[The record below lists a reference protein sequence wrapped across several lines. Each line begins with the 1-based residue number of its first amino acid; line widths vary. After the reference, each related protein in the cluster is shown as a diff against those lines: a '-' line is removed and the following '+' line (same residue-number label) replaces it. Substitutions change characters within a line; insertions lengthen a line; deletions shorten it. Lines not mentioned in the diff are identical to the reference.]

1 LVPFASKTCLKSTES
16 VQVVMAGRDNW
27 NTGNAMTSLPLIFE
41 APRRGQPPRHLAD
54 LTAEQRAEAVAALGE
69 KPLRARQLSRH
80 YFARLSVDALSMT
93 DIPQRSRDA
102 LVAGLLPP
110 LLTETRAVSCDDG
123 ATRKSLWRAH
133 DGTLLESVVMRYPD
147 RATVCV
153 SSQAGC
159 GMACPFCATGQGGL
173 RRNLSTAEIVEQVRA
188 AAATVR
194 DGGLGP
200 PGRLSNVV
208 FMGMGEPL
216 ANYRRTV
223 DAVRRICDPVPQGF
237 GISQRSVTVS
247 TVGLVPAMRRLA
259 GEGLSVTLAVSLHAP
274 DDGLRDELVPV
285 NTRWKVAEVLAA
297 ARYYAGQTGR
307 RVSVEYAL
315 IRDINDQ
322 PWRADLLGSLLHQEL
337 GPLVHVNAIPLNPTP
352 GSKWDASPK
361 QAEQEFVR
369 RVNAAGVPCTVRD
382 TRGREI
388 AAACGQLA
396 ATDR

>member
-1 LVPFASKTCLKSTES
+1 MGVPRNWDNGKTMS
-16 VQVVMAGRDNW
+16 
-27 NTGNAMTSLPLIFE
+27 SLPLVFD
-41 APRRGQPPRHLAD
+41 APRRGLPPRHLAD
-54 LTAEQRAEAVAALGE
+54 MSPEQRAEAVAALGD
-69 KPLRARQLSRH
+69 KPLRARQLSHH
-80 YFARLSVDALSMT
+80 YFGRLSVDASSMT
-93 DIPQRSRDA
+93 DIPASARER
-102 LVAGLLPP
+102 LVREMLPP
-110 LLTETRAVSCDDG
+110 LLTQVRNVSCDDG
-123 ATRKSLWRAH
+123 ATSKSLWRAH

-173 RRNLSTAEIVEQVRA
+173 QRNLSTAEIADQVRA
-188 AAATVR
+188 AAAMVR
-194 DGGLGP
+194 DGELGP

-223 DAVRRICDPVPQGF
+223 DAVHRICDPVPQGF

-247 TVGLVPAMRRLA
+247 TVGLEPAIRRFA
-259 GEGLSVTLAVSLHAP
+259 DEGLAVTLAVSLHAP
-274 DDGLRDELVPV
+274 DDELRDELVPV

-297 ARYYAGQTGR
+297 ARYYADRTGR

-315 IRDINDQ
+315 IRDGNDQ
-322 PWRADLLGSLLHQEL
+322 PWRADLLGSLLHHAL
-337 GPLVHVNAIPLNPTP
+337 GPLVHVNVIPLNPTP
-352 GSKWDASPK
+352 GSKWDASPRPA
-361 QAEQEFVR
+361 QEEFVR
-369 RVNAAGVPCTVRD
+369 RVAAAGVPCTVRD

-396 ATDR
+396 AAPGL

>member
-1 LVPFASKTCLKSTES
+1 
-16 VQVVMAGRDNW
+16 
-27 NTGNAMTSLPLIFE
+27 MTSLPLVFA

-54 LTAEQRAEAVAALGE
+54 LSAEQRAEAVAALGE

-93 DIPQRSRDA
+93 DIPARARDRLA
-102 LVAGLLPP
+102 GGLLPP
-110 LLTETRAVSCDDG
+110 LLTEVRRVGCDDG
-123 ATRKSLWRAH
+123 ATSKSLWRAH

-173 RRNLSTAEIVEQVRA
+173 RRNLSTAEIAEQVRA
-188 AAATVR
+188 AAVLVR

-223 DAVRRICDPVPQGF
+223 DAVRRICDPVPGGF
-237 GISQRSVTVS
+237 GLSQRSVTVS

-259 GEGLSVTLAVSLHAP
+259 GEGLAATLAVSLHAP

-285 NTRWKVAEVLAA
+285 NTRWNIAEVLSA
-297 ARYYAGQTGR
+297 ARYYADRTGR

-315 IRDINDQ
+315 IRDVNDQ
-322 PWRADLLGSLLHQEL
+322 PWRAEALGRLLHEWL
-337 GPLVHVNAIPLNPTP
+337 GPLVHVNVIPLNPTP
-352 GSKWDASPK
+352 GSRWDASPK
-361 QAEQEFVR
+361 AAEQEFVR
-369 RVNAAGVPCTVRD
+369 RVGAAGVPCTVRD

-396 ATDR
+396 AAAR